1 MEKKVYNSD
10 NRTTGESGSPAALA
24 ESAQVSSRCGAA
36 ARSSGLR
43 ELILY
48 CVIGCT
54 GAGLDFLIYMF
65 LAKCAGVHYQ
75 VANLIGVNAGIIN
88 NFILN
93 RHFNFKTQDRVLLR
107 LGCFYAVG
115 MLGCALS
122 AVCLW
127 LFIERMGLGTAVSK
141 LGTIALVT
149 IVQFC
154 LNKFITFRK
163 SAKGKGKETSDV

>member
-1 MEKKVYNSD
+1 MAKKVYNSD
-10 NRTTGESGSPAALA
+10 NRTTGESGSPAASA
-24 ESAQVSSRCGAA
+24 GSAQAPSRCGAV

-48 CVIGCT
+48 CIIGCT
-54 GAGLDFLIYMF
+54 GAGLDFLIYVF

-122 AVCLW
+122 AGCLW
-127 LFIERMGLGTAVSK
+127 LLIERLGLGTAAAK

-149 IVQFC
+149 VVQFC

-163 SAKGKGKETSDV
+163 TANGKETSDV

>member
-1 MEKKVYNSD
+1 MGKKVCHSD
-10 NRTTGESGSPAALA
+10 NQTTDESGSPAALA
-24 ESAQVSSRCGAA
+24 ESAQVSFRSGDA

-54 GAGLDFLIYMF
+54 GAGLDFLIYVF
-65 LAKCAGVHYQ
+65 LANCAGVHYQ

-122 AVCLW
+122 AGCLW
-127 LFIERMGLGTAVSK
+127 LFIERLGLGAAVAK

-149 IVQFC
+149 VVQFC

-163 SAKGKGKETSDV
+163 SAKGKETSDV